1 MSDLDRKELAQ
12 LGLKHIEDAV
22 VALLSRHAEG
32 MPLAEVAD
40 ALGLRSDLAGEKRNM
55 IAAGVLELLVK
66 SGRIVW
72 DAEAG
77 RYRDNPDMV

>member
-1 MSDLDRKELAQ
+1 
-12 LGLKHIEDAV
+12 

-32 MPLAEVAD
+32 MPLAAVAD
-40 ALGLRSDLAGEKRNM
+40 ALGLRSDLTGDKRDM
-55 IAAGVLELLVK
+55 VAAGVLELLVK
-66 SGRIVW
+66 SGRIIW

>member
-1 MSDLDRKELAQ
+1 MSDLDNRELAQ

-22 VALLSRHAEG
+22 VALLSRHGQG
-32 MPLAEVAD
+32 MRLAEIAD
-40 ALGLRSDLAGEKRNM
+40 ALGLRSDLGDDKRNL
-55 IAAGVLELLVK
+55 IAAGVLELLVT

-72 DAEAG
+72 DEHAG

>member
-1 MSDLDRKELAQ
+1 MSDLDSRELAQ

-22 VALLSRHAEG
+22 VALLSRHPAGMALSEIAE
-32 MPLAEVAD
+32 
-40 ALGLRSDLAGEKRNM
+40 ALGLRADLAGEKRDM
-55 IAAGVLELLVK
+55 LTAGVLALLVK